1 MKTARS
7 EIAYRNAQIIDFC
20 LLIKSFF
27 PSYIKTQIPQEFTT
41 IIAHLKELEESE
53 RQLVEMLIAHLTLLN
68 QHYRVSQ
75 GSNRIETAREDIFT
89 AFYITGILLNPEGF
103 MTQLKKEH
111 YQQLQ
116 LAFMEQEFN
125 SLQAREALQTSK
137 TNTHRILH
145 FLIAQ
150 ELLQITKIEARGLFY
165 YKLKVF

>member
-1 MKTARS
+1 MKTVRS
-7 EIAYRNAQIIDFC
+7 DLAYRHAQIIDFC

-27 PSYIKTQIPQEFTT
+27 PRYIKTQIPEEFTA
-41 IIAHLKELEESE
+41 IVAHLKGLEESE
-53 RQLVEMLIAHLTLLN
+53 REIVEMLIVHLGLLN

-75 GSNRIETAREDIFT
+75 GGNRIVVAREDIFT

-103 MTQLKKEH
+103 MTQVKKEH
-111 YQQLQ
+111 YKQLQ
-116 LAFMEQEFN
+116 MTFMEQEFN
-125 SLQAREALQTSK
+125 SLQAREALLTSK

-150 ELLQITKIEARGLFY
+150 ELLQITKVVDRGLFY